1 MQYDDFHYKD
11 TFITQL
17 SFIEEDKPRGMIE
30 STCEQIS
37 FDKALIIVPQRYINS
52 GVYIINLSDKEHQE
66 LAEIAYKS
74 AFEETFEDMEKKWL
88 DAEFR
93 ADILQTELYQYTGY
107 GL

>member
-17 SFIEEDKPRGMIE
+17 SFTEEDKPTGVIQ
-30 STCEQIS
+30 STSEQIS
-37 FDKALIIVPQRYINS
+37 FTKALIIVPKGQDNA
-52 GVYIINLSDKEHQE
+52 GVYLLNLNNKEHHAC
-66 LAEIAYKS
+66 AEIAYKS